1 MREIPCND
9 YFRSKHGRFAS
20 SAAAGVQKAGLD
32 SEAHVFICHHLALAH
47 SFPGF
52 AIKPGLFGN
61 LILFLA
67 LFFMLVYQASAIR
80 SQVSAEMV

>member
-1 MREIPCND
+1 MTT
-9 YFRSKHGRFAS
+9 SGAS
-20 SAAAGVQKAGLD
+20 MVDLLRLPQLEWQKAGLD
-32 SEAHVFICHHLALAH
+32 SEVHVFICHHLALAY

-52 AIKPGLFGN
+52 AIRPGLFGN

-80 SQVSAEMV
+80 YQVSAEIV